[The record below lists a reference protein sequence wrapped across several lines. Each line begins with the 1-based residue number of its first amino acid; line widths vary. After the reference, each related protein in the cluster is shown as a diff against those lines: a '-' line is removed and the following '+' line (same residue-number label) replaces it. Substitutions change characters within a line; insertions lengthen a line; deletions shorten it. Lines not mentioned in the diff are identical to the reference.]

1 MQAAATFSVSIAGPA
16 LRPRAAGVLN
26 RHPHP
31 LPSTDGN
38 FHGEMPTG
46 KSGAAMEHRIGRE
59 LSGAQQDVLG
69 RLPGADPAGQVTADE
84 VPRLRHLP
92 ALAPECTM
100 QALRSRQERNC
111 SASYVVPWNCQDFA
125 APRTDPGR
133 CLALGVHCPPRIVR
147 VPPSDFRR
155 CQNTAQPGWTCG
167 CITCHDEVPCPMGA
181 SGSAQAICS
190 PIGRGDDVAA
200 SPTMRR
206 RRLAAELRRLR
217 HDAGLSIED
226 VTAGLGWQP
235 SKLSRIENRQVGIS
249 TADLRKLFVAYKVA
263 DSALRD
269 QLADMARRATERGWW
284 QSFSS
289 DVVPSAL
296 ANLIGLETEARTIRS
311 YEPELV
317 PGLLQ
322 TEAYARAI
330 MRAWQPSWTAS
341 DIDRRVEIRL
351 GRQDVLRQPG
361 VSPQVSCVIN
371 EAVLRRSVGG
381 NEVMHEQVEVL
392 AKERDPA
399 NVTVQVL
406 PFNSGAHPAMAGP
419 FQVLTF
425 YDPGD
430 LGVVHL
436 ESAMTANAL
445 ERPEELRRYDEIWGA
460 LLARALSPE
469 DSRVMM
475 RSYALRY
482 AGHF

>member
-1 MQAAATFSVSIAGPA
+1 
-16 LRPRAAGVLN
+16 
-26 RHPHP
+26 
-31 LPSTDGN
+31 
-38 FHGEMPTG
+38 
-46 KSGAAMEHRIGRE
+46 
-59 LSGAQQDVLG
+59 
-69 RLPGADPAGQVTADE
+69 
-84 VPRLRHLP
+84 
-92 ALAPECTM
+92 
-100 QALRSRQERNC
+100 
-111 SASYVVPWNCQDFA
+111 
-125 APRTDPGR
+125 
-133 CLALGVHCPPRIVR
+133 
-147 VPPSDFRR
+147 
-155 CQNTAQPGWTCG
+155 
-167 CITCHDEVPCPMGA
+167 
-181 SGSAQAICS
+181 
-190 PIGRGDDVAA
+190 VAA

-217 HDAGLSIED
+217 HEAGLSIED
-226 VTAGLGWQP
+226 VAGDLGWQP

-249 TADLRKLFVAYKVA
+249 TADLRNLLSTYKVGDQA
-263 DSALRD
+263 YRD
-269 QLADMARRATERGWW
+269 EMLDMARRATERGWW

-289 DVVPSAL
+289 DVVPTAL

-330 MRAWQPSWTAS
+330 MRAWQPSWTAA

-351 GRQDVLRQPG
+351 GRQDVLRETG
-361 VSPQVSCVIN
+361 VSTQASCIIN
-371 EAVLRRSVGG
+371 ESVLRRSVGG

-419 FQVLTF
+419 FQILTF
-425 YDPGD
+425 HDPGD

-436 ESAMTANAL
+436 ESAMTAITL
-445 ERPEELRRYDEIWGA
+445 ERPEELRRYDEIWGS
-460 LLARALSPE
+460 LQARALSPE

-475 RSYALRY
+475 RSYVLRY

>member
-1 MQAAATFSVSIAGPA
+1 
-16 LRPRAAGVLN
+16 
-26 RHPHP
+26 
-31 LPSTDGN
+31 
-38 FHGEMPTG
+38 
-46 KSGAAMEHRIGRE
+46 
-59 LSGAQQDVLG
+59 
-69 RLPGADPAGQVTADE
+69 
-84 VPRLRHLP
+84 
-92 ALAPECTM
+92 
-100 QALRSRQERNC
+100 
-111 SASYVVPWNCQDFA
+111 
-125 APRTDPGR
+125 
-133 CLALGVHCPPRIVR
+133 
-147 VPPSDFRR
+147 
-155 CQNTAQPGWTCG
+155 
-167 CITCHDEVPCPMGA
+167 MGA

-351 GRQDVLRQPG
+351 GRQDVLRQAG
-361 VSPQVSCVIN
+361 VSPQVNCVIN

-460 LLARALSPE
+460 LQARALSPE

>member
-1 MQAAATFSVSIAGPA
+1 
-16 LRPRAAGVLN
+16 
-26 RHPHP
+26 
-31 LPSTDGN
+31 
-38 FHGEMPTG
+38 
-46 KSGAAMEHRIGRE
+46 
-59 LSGAQQDVLG
+59 
-69 RLPGADPAGQVTADE
+69 
-84 VPRLRHLP
+84 
-92 ALAPECTM
+92 
-100 QALRSRQERNC
+100 
-111 SASYVVPWNCQDFA
+111 
-125 APRTDPGR
+125 
-133 CLALGVHCPPRIVR
+133 
-147 VPPSDFRR
+147 
-155 CQNTAQPGWTCG
+155 
-167 CITCHDEVPCPMGA
+167 
-181 SGSAQAICS
+181 
-190 PIGRGDDVAA
+190 
-200 SPTMRR
+200 MRR

-217 HDAGLSIED
+217 HDVGLSIED
-226 VTAGLGWQP
+226 VTVGLGWQP

-351 GRQDVLRQPG
+351 GRQDVLRQVG
-361 VSPQVSCVIN
+361 ASPQVSCIIN

-460 LLARALSPE
+460 LQARALSPE
-469 DSRVMM
+469 DSQVMM
-475 RSYALRY
+475 RSYVLRY